1 MLPVKKIYV
10 DSKYKTNESL
20 SDSDFKFQLSQT
32 IFLPENTKFYIS
44 DVCIPH
50 TWNTINDF
58 NSKLY
63 LRIVYVGGSLVGQRY
78 DCILDLDQKS
88 YIGTTFATMLKSK
101 IQEKLTTEYLGNIA
115 CTFNSTTNKLSL
127 TLHADILWQ
136 FLTDRELLDPENL
149 TAGNFNWTGAS
160 YDKNDL
166 KSANA
171 IISNTQS
178 TSTVNDSNV
187 HVFNKHLNLQP
198 IRNIYIHSTNLGQ
211 YQSLGVRGEQSIIKK
226 VAVSSNQ
233 GEMIFSDYSP
243 GSTEMFDCGRQTL
256 RLLDFKLTN
265 VDGIEV
271 PLYNNHCS
279 FSIVFNN

>member
-10 DSKYKTNESL
+10 DSKYKTTDSV
-20 SDSDFKFQLSQT
+20 SDSNFKFQLPQT
-32 IFLPENTKFYIS
+32 CYMPDDTKFFIS

-63 LRIVYVGGSLVGQRY
+63 LRISYTGGSLVGIRY

-101 IQEKLTTEYLGNIA
+101 IQEKLTTEYSGNIV

-127 TLHADILWQ
+127 TLHVDILWQ
-136 FLTDRELLDPENL
+136 FLTDRELLDPQNL
-149 TAGNFNWTGAS
+149 TAGNFDWTGAS
-160 YDKNDL
+160 YDKNNL

-171 IISNTQS
+171 VISNTQS
-178 TSTVNDSNV
+178 TSTANDSNL

-198 IRNIYIHSTNLGQ
+198 IRNIYLHSPNLGNFQ
-211 YQSLGVRGEQSIIKK
+211 TLGAKGDQTIIKK
-226 VAVSSNQ
+226 IPVSSNQ
-233 GEMIFSDYSP
+233 GDMIFSDYT
-243 GSTEMFDCGRQTL
+243 GSGFDMLDCSKQTL
-256 RLLDFKLTN
+256 RQIEFRLTN
-265 VDGIEV
+265 VDGIEI
-271 PLYNNHCS
+271 PFHDNHVS
-279 FSIVFNN
+279 FSIVFN

>member
-10 DSKYKTNESL
+10 DSKYKTTDSV
-20 SDSDFKFQLSQT
+20 SDSNFKFQLPQT
-32 IFLPENTKFYIS
+32 CYMPDDTKFFIS

-63 LRIVYVGGSLVGQRY
+63 LRISYTGGSLAGIRY

-127 TLHADILWQ
+127 TLHVDILWQ
-136 FLTDRELLDPENL
+136 FLTDRELLDPQNL
-149 TAGNFNWTGAS
+149 TAGNFDWTGAS
-160 YDKNDL
+160 YDKNNL

-171 IISNTQS
+171 VISNTQS
-178 TSTVNDSNV
+178 TSTANDSNL

-198 IRNIYIHSTNLGQ
+198 IRNIYLHSPNLGNFQ
-211 YQSLGVRGEQSIIKK
+211 TLGAKGEQTIIKK
-226 VAVSSNQ
+226 IPVSSNQ
-233 GEMIFSDYSP
+233 GDMIFSDYTSS
-243 GSTEMFDCGRQTL
+243 GYDMLDCSKQTL
-256 RLLDFKLTN
+256 RQLEFRLTN
-265 VDGIEV
+265 VDGIEI
-271 PLYNNHCS
+271 PFNDNHVS
-279 FSIVFNN
+279 FSIVFN

>member
-10 DSKYKTNESL
+10 DSKYKTIDSV
-20 SDSDFKFQLSQT
+20 SDSNFKFQLPQT
-32 IFLPENTKFYIS
+32 CYMPDDTKFFIS

-63 LRIVYVGGSLVGQRY
+63 LRISYTGGSLAGIRY

-101 IQEKLTTEYLGNIA
+101 IQEKLTTEYLGNIV

-127 TLHADILWQ
+127 TLHVDILWQ
-136 FLTDRELLDPENL
+136 FLTDRELLDPQNL
-149 TAGNFNWTGAS
+149 TAGNFDWTGAS
-160 YDKNDL
+160 YDKNNL

-171 IISNTQS
+171 VISNTQS
-178 TSTVNDSNV
+178 TSTVNDSNL

-198 IRNIYIHSTNLGQ
+198 IRNIYLHSPNLGNFQ
-211 YQSLGVRGEQSIIKK
+211 TLGAKGEQTIIKK
-226 VAVSSNQ
+226 IPVSSNQ
-233 GEMIFSDYSP
+233 GDMIFSDYTSS
-243 GSTEMFDCGRQTL
+243 GYDMLDCSKQTL
-256 RLLDFKLTN
+256 RQLEFRLTN
-265 VDGIEV
+265 VDGIEI
-271 PLYNNHCS
+271 PFNDNHVS
-279 FSIVFNN
+279 FSIVFN